1 MENQLK
7 ANKMALLALSVIR
20 EALLTLAI
28 DSIAFTEGPGQTSNR
43 CTESKS
49 QSPPVLAVHLLL
61 P

>member
-1 MENQLK
+1 
-7 ANKMALLALSVIR
+7 MALLALSVIR

-28 DSIAFTEGPGQTSNR
+28 DSIAFTEGSGQTSNR

-49 QSPPVLAVHLLL
+49 QSPPVLAVHLLF